1 MNAKSLDLNH
11 VKCIK
16 KNLSNTIIELEKEY
30 EIIEIETIF
39 NLLGNFDYFK
49 ITIKDINNAKTNHR
63 NN

>member
-30 EIIEIETIF
+30 EIVEIETIF
-39 NLLGNFDYFK
+39 NLFWNFDCFR
-49 ITIKDINNAKTNHR
+49 ITIKDKQC
-63 NN
+63 